1 MPEQALK
8 DRTAIV
14 GLGWTAFT
22 ARSGTTVA
30 NLAAE
35 ASLNAIADAGLA
47 KRDVDG
53 VVTYC
58 FQTDTF
64 DARQLAATL
73 GLERCAF
80 IVNERLGGGWACSAV
95 ATAAMA
101 VHAGLCQSVLVFR
114 AMNGRSERPALDPSR
129 TQAVGPRQWTAPFGV
144 YHAADTFGP
153 YVTAHM
159 ARYGTTNLDLGH
171 IAVTQRANA
180 ALNQKAMLRKPLT
193 LEEHQQSPWLS
204 YPFRVLD
211 TCLTTDGAV
220 ALIVTSAARARDLR
234 QVPVSIMAVMGGTLP
249 AEQPWETNAVRAA
262 PLLYAAGGITAQDV
276 DLAELYD
283 PFTGMCLLHL
293 EGFGLA
299 APGEGA
305 TAYRAGTHGLDGRVP
320 VNTHGGLLSEAYIH
334 GLNHVVEAV
343 QQLRPGGVCDDLC
356 TGSHDFSRDRCRQ
369 VRDAEIA
376 LVCAEAG
383 DSSLLLRRV

>member
-8 DRTAIV
+8 DKTAIV
-14 GLGWTAFT
+14 GIGWTAFT

-30 NLAAE
+30 NLAAQ
-35 ASLNAIADAGLA
+35 ASLNAIADAGID
-47 KRDVDG
+47 KRDIDG
-53 VVTYC
+53 IITYC

-64 DARQLAATL
+64 DARQLAAAL
-73 GLERCAF
+73 GLERCSF
-80 IVNERLGGGWACSAV
+80 IANERLGGGWACAAV
-95 ATAAMA
+95 ATAALA
-101 VHAGLCQSVLVFR
+101 VYAGLCQTVLVFR
-114 AMNGRSERPALDPSR
+114 AMNGRSERPTLDPMR

-159 ARYGTTNLDLGH
+159 ARYGTTNLDLGV
-171 IAVTQRANA
+171 IAVTQRTNA
-180 ALNQKAMLRKPLT
+180 VVNQKAMLRKPLT
-193 LEEHQQSPWLS
+193 LDEHQQSPWLS

-220 ALIVTSAARARDLR
+220 ALIVTSAERARDLR
-234 QVPVSIMAVMGGTLP
+234 QAPVSIMAVMGGTLP
-249 AEQPWETNAVRAA
+249 AQQPWETNAVRAA
-262 PLLYAAGGITAQDV
+262 PLLYQAAGITAQDV

-299 APGEGA
+299 APGAGA
-305 TAYRAGTHGLDGRVP
+305 AAYRAGTHGLDGRVP
-320 VNTHGGLLSEAYIH
+320 VNSHGGLLSEGYIH

-356 TGSHDFSRDRCRQ
+356 TAEHDFNRERCRQ
-369 VRDAEIA
+369 VRRAEIA

-383 DSSLLLRRV
+383 DSSLLLRRA